1 MSVQDL
7 INEISVLN
15 SNDKLKIIQYILKND
30 EDIYYKSI
38 INETNDVIEEYKNGN
53 IKPMSVSEFMEELE
67 SELI

>member
-15 SNDKLKIIQYILKND
+15 SNDKFEIIQYILKND

-38 INETNDVIEEYKNGN
+38 INETNSVIEEYKNGN
-53 IKPMSVSEFMEELE
+53 IKPMSVSEFMEDLE